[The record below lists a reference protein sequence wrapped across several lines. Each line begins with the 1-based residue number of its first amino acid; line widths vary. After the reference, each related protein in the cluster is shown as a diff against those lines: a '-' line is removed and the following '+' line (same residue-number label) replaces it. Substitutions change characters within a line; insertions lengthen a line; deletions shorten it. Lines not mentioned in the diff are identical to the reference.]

1 MKVII
6 IISGMLKLF
15 YVCNEFQSNNLLSLF
30 HRMLSKE
37 ILGNANFIQCV
48 KEKTFKW
55 VFENCDDW
63 QFEIAR
69 NQDYLNQFT
78 CFSLALQNYLK
89 VTIKQTIAKIL
100 YLLEKFSATTTFFT
114 IENEES
120 EKKKDLADLWET
132 IFMDNIIVNIDN
144 LPEPKLSSYIM
155 TCSVV
160 NELEFPFSYY
170 FMNQINYYK
179 IYYDE
184 ELDILRQKLE
194 NVNEETKELHEQLFE
209 DHVEDFVNNLL
220 SVKKYFEHLQTYSE

>member
-78 CFSLALQNYLK
+78 CFSLALQNYVK
-89 VTIKQTIAKIL
+89 IIIKQTIAKIL
-100 YLLEKFSATTTFFT
+100 YSLEKLSATKIYFT
-114 IENEES
+114 LENDREYEMKT
-120 EKKKDLADLWET
+120 ELYDLWKQC
-132 IFMDNIIVNIDN
+132 FMDNTVININN
-144 LPEPKLSSYIM
+144 LPEPKPSRYTIS
-155 TCSVV
+155 CS
-160 NELEFPFSYY
+160 
-170 FMNQINYYK
+170 I
-179 IYYDE
+179 
-184 ELDILRQKLE
+184 
-194 NVNEETKELHEQLFE
+194 
-209 DHVEDFVNNLL
+209 
-220 SVKKYFEHLQTYSE
+220 